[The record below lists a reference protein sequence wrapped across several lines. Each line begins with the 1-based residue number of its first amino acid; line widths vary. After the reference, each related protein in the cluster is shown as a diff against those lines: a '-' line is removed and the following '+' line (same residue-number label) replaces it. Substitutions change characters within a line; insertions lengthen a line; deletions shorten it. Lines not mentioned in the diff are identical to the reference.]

1 MEFWI
6 QINGSSARLTVRHPG
21 TIKNFKHILSL
32 GEKETRG
39 SVLNMHSKKV
49 IQLSEIFQGKLM
61 LECTID
67 PLK

>member
-61 LECTID
+61 LECTND